1 MCRRAQHPQDSG
13 PRPGIAPKNLRMRES
28 DGTRIGPAAFHACAK
43 VACLRWVETWPGV
56 GPGSLSPADGVQSQ
70 TASASRFIGAVLLCA
85 AELTKLP
92 LLPRVPETALD

>member
-1 MCRRAQHPQDSG
+1 MCLGAQPPQDSG

-28 DGTRIGPAAFHACAK
+28 DRARIGPAAFHACAK
-43 VACLRWVETWPGV
+43 VACLRWGETWPGV
-56 GPGSLSPADGVQSQ
+56 GPGSLSPAGGAQSQ
-70 TASASRFIGAVLLCA
+70 TASASRFIGAVLCA